1 MSEMSRLPYDKAQSM
16 GTLMSSRVGSDETER
31 VLDLLAEPDRALPHM
46 ADVLARARRS
56 LSASRET
63 KASPEFHLRPHVVDE
78 ISRLDDQ
85 DVARYVFHRYRYDVF
100 PLLKE
105 LDAYP
110 PCVQVEPSSICNFR
124 CVFCFQ
130 TDNLLTKPSEGHMGH
145 MSLDLFKAT
154 VDQMVGNVEFVTLAS
169 RGEPLLAKAFPEM
182 MAYAKGKFLG
192 LKINTNASRLTSS
205 LSRAIL
211 DAQPSTVVFSM
222 DAANPDTYAQLRVR
236 GDFEQVVAN
245 IREFLDIKSREFPD
259 SRTITRVSGVEV
271 GADGQDPDELVTF
284 WRDLT
289 DQVVFVRYNPWE
301 NSYDSVPNEISDPCS
316 DLWRRTFVWWD
327 GRVNPCDV
335 DYRSWLSVGNIAEA
349 SVSALWQG
357 TGYTLLREKHIGGQR
372 QSLAPCAGCTV
383 I

>member
-1 MSEMSRLPYDKAQSM
+1 MSNFA
-16 GTLMSSRVGSDETER
+16 TSRVGGDETER
-31 VLDLLAEPDRALPHM
+31 VIDLLAQSDQRPPHM
-46 ADVLARARRS
+46 ADVLGRARRS
-56 LSASRET
+56 LSARGAFEG
-63 KASPEFHLRPHVVDE
+63 SPEFHLRPHVVDE
-78 ISRLDDQ
+78 VSRLNDEE
-85 DVARYVFHRYRYDVF
+85 VARYIFHRFRYDVF
-100 PLLKE
+100 PMTKE
-105 LDAYP
+105 LDSYP

-130 TDNLLTKPSEGHMGH
+130 TDTLLTKPSEGHMGH
-145 MSLDLFKAT
+145 MSLELFKAT
-154 VDQMVGNVEFVTLAS
+154 VDQLVGNVEFVTLAS

-192 LKINTNASRLTSS
+192 LKINTNASRLTPS

-222 DAANPDTYAQLRVR
+222 DAANPETYSQLRVR

-245 IREFLDIKSREFPD
+245 IRQFLEIKSHEFPD

-271 GADGQDPDELVTF
+271 GADGQDPEELASF
-284 WRDLT
+284 WQDLT

-301 NSYDSVPNEISDPCS
+301 NSYDSKPNGITEPCS

-335 DYRSWLSVGNIAEA
+335 DYRSWLSVGNITEA
-349 SVSALWQG
+349 SVSDLWQG
-357 TGYTLLREKHIGGQR
+357 TGYTALRDTHLRGQR
-372 QSLAPCAGCTV
+372 QSLTPCAGCTV
-383 I
+383 IWRLSSHDTAGIID